1 MKLASHLLKT
11 AGWSEKIKKNV
22 EKIRGKVAAID
33 DKLKSTLGEENTPA
47 EKIVS
52 EFLWMSC

>member
-11 AGWSEKIKKNV
+11 AASFGWSEKIKKNV

-52 EFLWMSC
+52 EFL